1 MKSRK
6 FYRDIINHCYQ
17 RTADGGVLFYTTSDH
32 LVYFTMY
39 CIVAKKYGIKVFSLC
54 QMPDHVHDAVAAR
67 NQSDLVEF
75 KRELNSRFARD
86 YNKHCVTTSTAARRG
101 KSLRC
106 RLEARQNTVTKK
118 PAAS

>member
-67 NQSDLVEF
+67 NQRYVVE
-75 KRELNSRFARD
+75 
-86 YNKHCVTTSTAARRG
+86 
-101 KSLRC
+101 
-106 RLEARQNTVTKK
+106 
-118 PAAS
+118 